1 MLFQWKRKNEKPKTK
16 GQNERER
23 ERANTPTTRIL
34 DHFLLLP
41 FAMQIY
47 VRIYIYGVDSA
58 HLHTQALWVMKL
70 ASHFNLKWTLERR
83 RGEKP
88 VCWACNALF
97 HFKTMIPC
105 SLHAKPRLP
114 RDVVLPFFIC
124 LFCFLYKMFSVKS
137 MGLVCPKTTN
147 KFNIKKMLFANYYF
161 FLFLSR

>member
-1 MLFQWKRKNEKPKTK
+1 M
-16 GQNERER
+16 
-23 ERANTPTTRIL
+23 
-34 DHFLLLP
+34 
-41 FAMQIY
+41 
-47 VRIYIYGVDSA
+47 DSA
-58 HLHTQALWVMKL
+58 HLHTQTLWVMKL

-114 RDVVLPFFIC
+114 GDVVLPFFIC

-147 KFNIKKMLFANYYF
+147 KFNIKKNAICKLLFFSFFFVALTIVFSILTVKRNYKKIYSSTF
-161 FLFLSR
+161 CRKQ